1 VAIPPERLHDGRV
14 RLGGPDTPSDG
25 ERAVSEPAPLWG
37 RPAGERAVAVWE
49 LPPDEPPPALPERPP
64 DKPKDLTIYTGSDFV
79 LGDNPR
85 VPAIRGDAG
94 DVSPG
99 DEPVPARRRPAHV
112 ALALIG
118 GLAFV
123 ALVGLTGWP
132 GTDMA
137 TDEPAGDFASEGVT
151 PPTNEDGEAI
161 EIPPSQPATP
171 VSFRATGA
179 LVRPDATIARVVDR
193 ATGRDILVELT
204 PGTTVDAETG
214 QVIVRTTGTPTTGR
228 PITTTSHPTST
239 SGQATTTTQDT
250 TTSTE
255 PTTTTAEPTTTTTE
269 EPTTTTTEEPTTTTE
284 SPTTTVEDTIPP
296 EYGP

>member
-1 VAIPPERLHDGRV
+1 V

-25 ERAVSEPAPLWG
+25 ERAVSEPVSPLWG
-37 RPAGERAVAVWE
+37 RPAGERAVALWE
-49 LPPDEPPPALPERPP
+49 LPPGEPPPALPERPP

-85 VPAIRGDAG
+85 VPATTGDQP
-94 DVSPG
+94 PG
-99 DEPVPARRRPAHV
+99 DEPAPARRRPAHV

-123 ALVGLTGWP
+123 ALTGLSGWP
-132 GTDMA
+132 GSDTP
-137 TDEPAGDFASEGVT
+137 TDEMAGDLAGGGVT

-171 VSFRATGA
+171 VSFHATGA
-179 LVRPDATIARVVDR
+179 VVRPDATMARVVDR
-193 ATGRDILVELT
+193 ATGRDILVELM

-228 PITTTSHPTST
+228 PITTTSDPTST
-239 SGQATTTTQDT
+239 TGQATTTTQ
-250 TTSTE
+250 
-255 PTTTTAEPTTTTTE
+255 PTTTTTE
-269 EPTTTTTEEPTTTTE
+269 EPTTTTTEPTTTTE
-284 SPTTTVEDTIPP
+284 SPTTTVGDTVPP
-296 EYGP
+296 EYTPPTSSGTV